1 MKTGQRRRLILL
13 GSTGSI
19 GRQVLDVVRSNP
31 DQFEIVGLAAGANVS
46 LLNKQIAEFAPRY
59 AWCNTP
65 NLLSRDG
72 SKPYA
77 LPIDQMISTEDYDL
91 PIIATVG
98 SVGLRSS
105 ALALSLGKD
114 IALANKE
121 VVVMAG
127 NLLRSLSEK
136 TGARM
141 LPIDSEH
148 NAIWQCLQGET
159 ERWWDC
165 ADTSVRRLILTA
177 SGGALRDLDLSQL
190 SAVTPEQAL
199 KHPTWQ
205 MGKKITVDC
214 ATLMN
219 KGFEVFEARWLFG
232 IPFDQIEVIVHRESI
247 VHSLVEFVDGTVK
260 AQLGL
265 PDMRQPIQYAIAYPD
280 RLSNSA
286 QHLDLKKVRSLTF
299 GPIPEGRYPCFE
311 LALEARTMGS
321 TMPAVLSVADE
332 VAVDLFL
339 AGRIGFDQIHQLIE
353 QVMSRHQPLDDF
365 DIDDI
370 NEVDSW
376 AREESYRFAQAV
388 HH

>member
-1 MKTGQRRRLILL
+1 MKTGQRRRLVLL

-19 GRQVLDVVRSNP
+19 GRQVLDVVRGNP
-31 DQFEIVGLAAGANVS
+31 DRFEVVGLAAGDNVA
-46 LLNKQIAEFAPRY
+46 LLNQQIAEFKPRY
-59 AWCNTP
+59 AWCNSP
-65 NLLSRDG
+65 NLVSRDR
-72 SKPYA
+72 SELQV
-77 LPIDQMISTEDYDL
+77 LPADQMISTKEYDL
-91 PIIATVG
+91 PVIATVG
-98 SVGLRSS
+98 SAGLRSS

-114 IALANKE
+114 VALANKE
-121 VVVMAG
+121 VIVMAG
-127 NLLRSLSEK
+127 NLLREISEK

-165 ADTSVRRLILTA
+165 VNTSVRRLILTA
-177 SGGALRDLDLSQL
+177 SGGALRDLELSRL
-190 SAVTPEQAL
+190 GAVTPEQAL

-232 IPFDQIEVIVHRESI
+232 IPFDQIEVIIHRESI
-247 VHSLVEFVDGTVK
+247 VHSLVEFVDGSVK

-280 RLSNSA
+280 RLSNPA
-286 QHLDLKKVRSLTF
+286 QHLELEKVGGLTF
-299 GPIPEGRYPCFE
+299 GPVPKGRYPCFE
-311 LALEARTMGS
+311 LALEARNVGS
-321 TMPAVLSVADE
+321 TMPTVLSAADE
-332 VAVDLFL
+332 AAVDLFL
-339 AGRIGFDQIHQLIE
+339 AGQIRFDQIHRVIE
-353 QVMSRHQPLDDF
+353 DVMSRHQPLDDF

-370 NEVDSW
+370 DEVDSW
-376 AREESYRFAQAV
+376 AREETYRFAQAV